1 MAASLM
7 KAGQSRLWINPE
19 ELEKVES
26 AITKDEVRKLIHE
39 GVIVAKPKRGVSRGR
54 HRTKTRKKT
63 GRRARGQ
70 GSKEGSS
77 HNRKRIWVDKIRTL
91 RSRLRE
97 LRTKRIITK
106 QIYRKLL
113 PMAKGDAFR
122 SVSHLNEY
130 LEAHNLVRRR

>member
-39 GVIVAKPKRGVSRGR
+39 GVIATKPKRGVSRGR
-54 HRTKTRKKT
+54 HRTKDRKKT
-63 GRRARGQ
+63 GRGQ

-91 RSRLRE
+91 RSRLRT

-106 QIYRKLL
+106 QIYRKML
-113 PMAKGDAFR
+113 PMAKGGAFR
-122 SVSHLNEY
+122 SVSHLDEY

>member
-39 GVIVAKPKRGVSRGR
+39 GVIAKKQKHGVSRGR
-54 HRTKTRKKT
+54 HRTKDRKKK
-63 GRRARGQ
+63 GRGQ

-113 PMAKGDAFR
+113 PMAKGGAFR